1 MTRPGDNRAGA
12 APAGPLRGHRQPA
25 VHPGRAAPGVFVSA
39 GT

>member
-25 VHPGRAAPGVFVSA
+25 VHPGRLRRAFSSAPGP
-39 GT
+39 